1 MTSNTSPRKPD
12 APPRKPTHTI
22 FFRFLVVLVA
32 MGLLPLG
39 TAAYK
44 LIDLGREALVTSQ
57 QEVQLQ
63 VAASTARQL
72 NAAIDGIRG
81 QLSRLAEGIAVLPK
95 ATGGSEARSAA
106 GRGLMARLLGP
117 DLLLLRLTP
126 RSGPPVEARQTRFA
140 SPPDLEKAITGG
152 VQAALD
158 GTPHVEDPVRIRSGD
173 AYPRSVLVVTVPVGA
188 DRPVAASLTGVV
200 DFATFWD
207 PLVGG
212 RRSAYIMYALD
223 SRGDLFAAQ
232 DEDRV
237 LKGDNY
243 KSFGVV
249 QECRGTQGRSALTTE
264 FSLHDEKGRPVDYLA
279 SCDTTQQGWGIYVQL
294 EKKQA
299 YASVNQMIQTTLVW
313 AGLATGVALVLAY
326 LLAGTITRPIKTLAA
341 GTAAF
346 ARGEFDQRV
355 AVRSRNEIGTL
366 AETFNMMAQE
376 IQGYIQ
382 RLSAAA
388 QMNNEL
394 FMGTVKALAEAID
407 EKDPYTRGHSERV
420 NRYAVLL
427 AKQLGMTPKEIR
439 EVHISSLFHDIGKIG
454 IEDKILRKPAV
465 LTDEEYTVMKQHPE
479 KGAQMLSKIKAMKD
493 IIPGMRFHH
502 ERWDG
507 TGYPLRLKGDQIPL
521 AARIVSVADAFD
533 AMTTNRP
540 YQKAMSFDKAI
551 ARLFELSDRAFD
563 RRVVGAFAE
572 VYKAGAFREP
582 QLVQEE
588 Q

>member
-1 MTSNTSPRKPD
+1 MTSNTSPRKPG

-158 GTPHVEDPVRIRSGD
+158 GTPHVADPVRIRSGD

-249 QECRGTQGRSALTTE
+249 QECRGTQGRSALTTP
-264 FSLHDEKGRPVDYLA
+264 FSLHDETGRPL
-279 SCDTTQQGWGIYVQL
+279 
-294 EKKQA
+294 
-299 YASVNQMIQTTLVW
+299 
-313 AGLATGVALVLAY
+313 
-326 LLAGTITRPIKTLAA
+326 
-341 GTAAF
+341 
-346 ARGEFDQRV
+346 
-355 AVRSRNEIGTL
+355 
-366 AETFNMMAQE
+366 
-376 IQGYIQ
+376 
-382 RLSAAA
+382 
-388 QMNNEL
+388 
-394 FMGTVKALAEAID
+394 
-407 EKDPYTRGHSERV
+407 
-420 NRYAVLL
+420 
-427 AKQLGMTPKEIR
+427 
-439 EVHISSLFHDIGKIG
+439 
-454 IEDKILRKPAV
+454 
-465 LTDEEYTVMKQHPE
+465 
-479 KGAQMLSKIKAMKD
+479 
-493 IIPGMRFHH
+493 
-502 ERWDG
+502 
-507 TGYPLRLKGDQIPL
+507 
-521 AARIVSVADAFD
+521 
-533 AMTTNRP
+533 
-540 YQKAMSFDKAI
+540 
-551 ARLFELSDRAFD
+551 
-563 RRVVGAFAE
+563 
-572 VYKAGAFREP
+572 
-582 QLVQEE
+582 
-588 Q
+588 

>member
-1 MTSNTSPRKPD
+1 MTSSASPRKSD
-12 APPRKPTHTI
+12 AAPRKPTHTI

-44 LIDLGREALVTSQ
+44 LIDIGREALVTSQ

-95 ATGGSEARSAA
+95 ATGGSEARGAA

-126 RSGPPVEARQTRFA
+126 RSGPAVEARQPRFTA
-140 SPPDLEKAITGG
+140 LPDLERAITGG
-152 VQAALD
+152 AQSALD
-158 GTPHVEDPVRIRSGD
+158 GTPNVGDPVRLRSGD

-223 SRGDLFAAQ
+223 SKGDLFAAQ

-237 LKGDNY
+237 LRGDNY

-264 FSLHDEKGRPVDYLA
+264 FALHDDKGKQVDYLA

-313 AGLATGVALVLAY
+313 AGLATAVALVLAY

-355 AVRSRNEIGTL
+355 PVGSRNEIGTL
-366 AETFNMMAQE
+366 AETFNLMAQE

-388 QMNNEL
+388 QLNNEL

-507 TGYPLRLKGDQIPL
+507 TGYPLRLKAEQIPL

-563 RRVVGAFAE
+563 RRVVGAFADA
-572 VYKAGAFREP
+572 YKAGVFREP